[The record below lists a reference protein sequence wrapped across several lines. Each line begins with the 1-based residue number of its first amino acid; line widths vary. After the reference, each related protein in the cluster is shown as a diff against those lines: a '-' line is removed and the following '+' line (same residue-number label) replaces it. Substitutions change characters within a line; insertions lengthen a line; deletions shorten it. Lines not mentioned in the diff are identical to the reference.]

1 MASTNIKKEQTME
14 ELFLQEY
21 QPLVFAQLKKS
32 VEHGRIAHAYLFEG
46 DAGTGKHEMSLWLA
60 KRLFCSNSHEGEPCG
75 SCSNCLRISQGEHP
89 DVLLVEPEGQ
99 TIKVDQIRQLQE
111 EFSKSGF
118 ESRLKIFILSQAEKM
133 NTSAANSLLKFLEE
147 PVGNFLAILE
157 TESVG
162 RILPTIQSRCQI
174 IHFSPL
180 AKDKLQTKL
189 QKEGLSQ
196 ESSRLLSHLTN
207 SYHKAVEIS
216 QEEWFNE
223 TKDAVAQWVKY
234 LLKKDPQA
242 FIFVQKKLLALAK
255 EKDQQR
261 VIFSILLFYLQE
273 ERDQLLSQGLWG
285 KEINLAIEAAL
296 QAQKKL
302 QANVAFQGVAEQFS
316 VKIIY
321 GITVP

>member
-1 MASTNIKKEQTME
+1 ME

-32 VEHGRIAHAYLFEG
+32 IKHGRIAHAYLFEG
-46 DAGTGKHEMSLWLA
+46 DKGTGKHELSLWLA
-60 KRLFCSNSHEGEPCG
+60 KRLFCTDVQEEAPCG
-75 SCSNCLRISQGEHP
+75 KCSNCVRIAQGEHP
-89 DVLLVEPEGQ
+89 DVIQIEPDGQ
-99 TIKVDQIRQLQE
+99 MIKVDQIRQLQE

-118 ESRLKIFILSQAEKM
+118 ESRLKIFILSQADKM
-133 NTSAANSLLKFLEE
+133 NNSAANSLLKFLEE

-157 TESVG
+157 TESLG

-180 AKDKLQTKL
+180 SKEKLQEKL
-189 QKEGLSQ
+189 QEEGLSK
-196 ESSRLLSHLTN
+196 ETSRLLSHLTN

-216 QEEWFNE
+216 QDEWFNE
-223 TKDAVAQWVKY
+223 TKDAVKHWVNY

-242 FIFVQKKLLALAK
+242 FIFVQKKLLGLAK
-255 EKDQQR
+255 EKNQQSE
-261 VIFSILLFYLQE
+261 IFLLLLFYFQE
-273 ERDQLLSQGLWG
+273 ERDRLLAQGLWG
-285 KEINLAIEAAL
+285 KEINRAIEAAL

-302 QANVAFQGVAEQFS
+302 QANVSFQGVAEQFS

-321 GITVP
+321 G